1 MNERVNHN
9 EDLLVDSKFSNII
22 GGYQSLNE
30 KSYLLLIDVSKDG
43 QKRSEEM
50 EVDGGNLDD
59 DSIEREWW

>member
-9 EDLLVDSKFSNII
+9 EDLLVDSKFSNIL

>member
-1 MNERVNHN
+1 LNERVNHN
-9 EDLLVDSKFSNII
+9 EDLLVDSKFSNIL